1 MIPLM
6 AETIITKTEAAHLD
20 GTLGEG
26 AIAQAKH
33 ASDEEHSQTLLQAL
47 KSNRKAVF
55 WSMLIS
61 MSIIMEGYDTI
72 LMGNFFG
79 YPQFAKKYG
88 QDYGGKIG
96 YQVSAP
102 WQSGLNMG
110 STVGAIF
117 GGILNGYLVSQF
129 GYQYV
134 MVGAL
139 FFMNAFVFIVFF
151 ANSAVMLLVGQIL
164 CGLSW
169 GLFAVASPSYASEV
183 CPTNLRGYLTTY
195 VNLCWAIGQFI
206 AAGVLEGLIHRR
218 DQWAYRIPFAIQWIW
233 PVPLMIVC
241 FFAPESPWYLVRKHR
256 LDDAKQS
263 IRRLGGDKTEDQIN
277 GQLAMM
283 IHTVNIDKAQSKN
296 MKSYLECF
304 KGTNLRRTEI
314 CCMAFLGQI
323 LSGSSFAY
331 SPSYFFTTAG
341 MNPDHAYQLNLGGTA
356 IAFLGTVLSW
366 FLITHFGR
374 RTLYV
379 VGQGILCATLL
390 VIGIINVA
398 TLAKNAIWA
407 EAALCIFWL
416 LIYSLSIGPLAYA
429 IVSETSSITLRPLTV
444 SVARAAYQMTN
455 IVSQVLEPY
464 FMNPTAWNA
473 SGKTGFF
480 WGGAALTMF
489 VWSYCRLPE
498 TKGRTYEE
506 LDILFKMNLSAR
518 KFSSEKID
526 AYETHIETEVM
537 QKD

>member
-1 MIPLM
+1 M
-6 AETIITKTEAAHLD
+6 AEANIITKAAASHLED
-20 GTLGEG
+20 KLGEG
-26 AIAQAKH
+26 AIIEAKN
-33 ASDEEHSQTLLQAL
+33 ASDEEHSQTLFQAL

-61 MSIIMEGYDTI
+61 MSIVMEGYDTI

-79 YPQFAKKYG
+79 YPEFAKKYG
-88 QDYGGKIG
+88 TDYGGSVG

-129 GYQYV
+129 GYRPV
-134 MVGAL
+134 LMGAL
-139 FFMNAFVFIVFF
+139 FFMNAFIFIVFF
-151 ANSAVMLLVGQIL
+151 ANSAAVLLVGQIL

-169 GLFAVASPSYASEV
+169 GIFSVASPSYASEV

-241 FFAPESPWYLVRKHR
+241 FFAPESPWYLVRKDR
-256 LDDAKQS
+256 VDDAKRS
-263 IRRLGGDKTEDQIN
+263 LRRLGGNKTEDQIS

-283 IHTVNIDKAQSKN
+283 VHTVNIEQVQAKAS
-296 MKSYLECF
+296 KSYAECF
-304 KGTNLRRTEI
+304 RGTDLRRTEI
-314 CCMAFLGQI
+314 CCVAFLGQI

-341 MNPDHAYQLNLGGTA
+341 MSPDHAYQLNLGGTA
-356 IAFLGTVLSW
+356 IAFLGTVFSW

-379 VGQGILCATLL
+379 VGQGILCTTLF
-390 VIGIINVA
+390 VIGIINSA
-398 TLAKNAIWA
+398 TSAKDAIWA

-416 LIYSLSIGPLAYA
+416 LVYALTVGPIAYSIA
-429 IVSETSSITLRPLTV
+429 SETSSIRLRPLSV
-444 SVARAAYQMTN
+444 SLARTAYQIIN
-455 IVSQVLEPY
+455 VVSQVLEPY

-480 WGGAALTMF
+480 WGGTALIMF
-489 VWSYCRLPE
+489 VWAYFRLPE

-506 LDILFKMNLSAR
+506 LDILFAKRVSAR
-518 KFSSEKID
+518 KFASEHVD
-526 AYETHIETEVM
+526 AYEMTPTFSMPKKTHSS
-537 QKD
+537 